1 MSMQFRKA
9 EKKRQKLRLGLF
21 GVSGSGKTMSALRIA
36 AGLGKKIAVIDSEGG
51 SSELYSDRYAFD
63 VLPLESH
70 QLTPDSYVDAMEIA
84 AKEGYEVVVIDS
96 FSHAWFALREEV
108 DRIAKAKYRGNTWS
122 AWSEG
127 NPMQRRLTETILRYP
142 CHLLATMRSATEWT
156 IEENNGKKNP
166 VRVGTSPEQ
175 GKGIEFEFTMLLE
188 MTPEHFGRFIK
199 DRTGKFQDRIIEKPD
214 EILGQQLLDW
224 LNTGAESTSAPLG
237 MSDEEFQKKVAAIAT
252 LDSSK
257 LPVAAAK
264 IRESNQYSPSQRDK
278 LLSLIESRS
287 SDGGAA

>member
-21 GVSGSGKTMSALRIA
+21 GVSGSGKTMSSLRIA

-51 SSELYSDRYAFD
+51 SSELYSDRYTFD
-63 VLPLESH
+63 VLPLGSH
-70 QLTPDSYVDAMEIA
+70 QLTPDSYVDAMELA
-84 AKEGYEVVVIDS
+84 ASEGYEVVVIDS

-142 CHLLATMRSATEWT
+142 CHLIATMRSATEWT
-156 IEENNGKKNP
+156 IEDNNGKKNP

-188 MTPEHFGRFIK
+188 VTPEHFGRFIK

-214 EILGQQLLDW
+214 EILGQQLVEW
-224 LNTGAESTSAPLG
+224 LNTGAEYTQAPLG
-237 MSDEEFQKKVAAIAT
+237 MPDEEFQKKVEALTNFDA
-252 LDSSK
+252 SK
-257 LPVAAAK
+257 LPAVAAK
-264 IRESNQYSPSQRDK
+264 IRESNQYSPSQQHQ
-278 LLSLIESRS
+278 LLSLIERRIEE
-287 SDGGAA
+287 GGAT